1 MLGGL
6 SAVPQ
11 SRLTI
16 LFEAPFWIGLYER
29 IEHGRYEVCK
39 ITFGAEPKDYEVYEF
54 LLRNWHK
61 LKFSPP
67 IQAEAAMERKTNPKR
82 VQREIQSQLQDKGI
96 GTKARQA
103 LKLQHEQSKLE
114 RRTRSREQKEAEKD
128 RQFAIRQEKKK
139 AKHRGR

>member
-1 MLGGL
+1 M

-82 VQREIQSQLQDKGI
+82 VQREIQSQLQDKVI